1 MANYRYPRE
10 NIQKGIDYLQIQV
23 VKTEFGKARSER
35 TLNSPVASFVNRGQ
49 KNPSGTGPGGTYT
62 ALQSQS
68 TTVPE
73 LLRPN
78 GFAKNQSK
86 NIISTV
92 ILPMPSNI
100 SDSNQVTYSDD
111 SLDAVTAEVAGFA
124 RGVMSESFNK
134 NLITALGTRSQD
146 FLNTIGASGGEL
158 KDIYLG
164 QLAASAAQIAGVGN
178 ITLNQ
183 ILARGE
189 NQILNPNMEL
199 LFSGPTIRN
208 FRFSFKMTPRDES
221 ESKDVKNIIRTFKK
235 NMAPKASDK
244 FFLGAPNI
252 FELSYIETDRET
264 GRPSDH
270 KFLHKFKQCALT
282 DITVNYTGENIYATY
297 ADGTPVSIIMDL
309 TFKELE
315 PIYNTDYIDSGNEG
329 YDPRLH
335 GGVGY

>member
-1 MANYRYPRE
+1 MAENYRYPRE
-10 NIQKGIDYLQIQV
+10 NIKAGIDYLQIQV
-23 VKTEFGKARSER
+23 IKTEFGKPRSTR
-35 TLNSPVASFVNRGQ
+35 TLNNFPVTQQVTVNRGQ
-49 KNPSGTGPGGTYT
+49 KGKAYAAQLTTNTGTRE
-62 ALQSQS
+62 
-68 TTVPE
+68 TTQ
-73 LLRPN
+73 LLREA
-78 GFAKNQSK
+78 GFAKNKSE
-86 NIISTV
+86 NVISTI

-124 RGVMSESFNK
+124 RGVMSESFDK
-134 NLITALGTRSQD
+134 NLIGALGTRAQE
-146 FLNTIGASGGEL
+146 FLNDVGKNGGAL

-199 LFSGPTIRN
+199 LFNGPTIRN
-208 FRFSFKMTPRDES
+208 FRFSFKMTPRDEK
-221 ESKDVKNIIRTFKK
+221 ESADVKNIIRTFKQ
-235 NMAPKASDK
+235 NMAPKASNQ

-252 FELSYIETDRET
+252 FELRYVETDKDT
-264 GRPSDH
+264 GRASNH
-270 KFLHKFKQCALT
+270 KFLHRFKQCALT

-315 PIYNTDYIDSGNEG
+315 PIYDIDYEG
-329 YDPRLH
+329 V

>member
-1 MANYRYPRE
+1 MADIFRYPRE
-10 NIQKGIDYLQIQV
+10 NIKAGIDYLQIQV

-35 TLNSPVASFVNRGQ
+35 TLNNYPVASFVNRGQ
-49 KNPSGTGPGGTYT
+49 KKPSGTGPGGTYT

-78 GFAKNQSK
+78 GFAKNKSE
-86 NIISTV
+86 NIISTI

-124 RGVMSESFNK
+124 RGVMSESFDK
-134 NLITALGTRSQD
+134 NLITALGTRAQE
-146 FLNTIGASGGEL
+146 FLNTVGTSGGAL

-208 FRFSFKMTPRDES
+208 FRFSFKMTPRDEKES
-221 ESKDVKNIIRTFKK
+221 EEVKNIIRTFKV

-252 FELSYIETDRET
+252 FELRYVETDKET
-264 GRPSDH
+264 GKASMH
-270 KFLHKFKQCALT
+270 KFLHRFKQCALT

-315 PIYNTDYIDSGNEG
+315 PIYDIDYQGV
-329 YDPRLH
+329 

>member
-23 VKTEFGKARSER
+23 IRRDKKTASSRTENSTQQIQIPSANTGGGSVNAPL
-35 TLNSPVASFVNRGQ
+35 TLNNSV
-49 KNPSGTGPGGTYT
+49 YD
-62 ALQSQS
+62 
-68 TTVPE
+68 
-73 LLRPN
+73 LLKPQ
-78 GFAKNQSK
+78 GFARNSIINPQS
-86 NIISTV
+86 IIDSI

-100 SDSNQVTYSDD
+100 SDSNQVSYSDD

-124 RGVMSESFNK
+124 RGLMDTNFGPKFAEQSGQKVLAFM
-134 NLITALGTRSQD
+134 
-146 FLNTIGASGGEL
+146 NTIGNNTTPL

-183 ILARGE
+183 ILARGQ

-208 FRFSFKMTPRDES
+208 FKFSFKMTPRDES
-221 ESKDVKNIIRTFKK
+221 ESKEVKNIIRTFKK
-235 NMAPKASDK
+235 NMAPKDTDK
-244 FFLGAPNI
+244 FFLTTPNI
-252 FELSYIETDRET
+252 FKLEYLQTNNKDGGVNS
-264 GRPSDH
+264 H
-270 KFLHKFKQCALT
+270 QFLHKFKQCALT

-315 PIYNTDYIDSGNEG
+315 PIYSSDYETSEG
-329 YDPRLH
+329 KE
-335 GGVGY
+335 GVGY

>member
-1 MANYRYPRE
+1 MAENYRYPRE
-10 NIQKGIDYLQIQV
+10 NIKAGIDYLQIQV
-23 VKTEFGKARSER
+23 IKTEFGTPTTTSS
-35 TLNSPVASFVNRGQ
+35 TDPVFVNRGQ
-49 KNPSGTGPGGTYT
+49 QNPTGTGPGGSYK
-62 ALQSQS
+62 ANL
-68 TTVPE
+68 TTTKNV
-73 LLRPN
+73 LLKTP
-78 GFAKNQSK
+78 GFAKNKAKSDS
-86 NIISTV
+86 IISTI

-124 RGVMSESFNK
+124 GNLMRSGSAQDITNNITSFVSGIGERSDQLK
-134 NLITALGTRSQD
+134 N
-146 FLNTIGASGGEL
+146 
-158 KDIYLG
+158 IYLG

-199 LFSGPTIRN
+199 LFNGPTIRN
-208 FRFSFKMTPRDES
+208 FRFSFKMTPRDEK
-221 ESKDVKNIIRTFKK
+221 ESADVKNIIRTFKK
-235 NMAPKASDK
+235 NMAPKASNQ

-252 FELSYIETDRET
+252 FELRYVETDKDT
-264 GRPSDH
+264 GRAFNH

-315 PIYNTDYIDSGNEG
+315 PIYSSDYETSEG
-329 YDPRLH
+329 KE
-335 GGVGY
+335 GVGY

>member
-1 MANYRYPRE
+1 MAENYRYPRE
-10 NIQKGIDYLQIQV
+10 NIKAGIDYLQIQV
-23 VKTEFGKARSER
+23 IKTEFGTPRNTR
-35 TLNSPVASFVNRGQ
+35 TLTGVPVTQQVTVNRGQ
-49 KNPSGTGPGGTYT
+49 KGKAYPAQLTTNTGTRE
-62 ALQSQS
+62 
-68 TTVPE
+68 TTQ
-73 LLRPN
+73 LLRQG
-78 GFAKNQSK
+78 GFAKNKAQ
-86 NIISTV
+86 NVISTI

-124 RGVMSESFNK
+124 RGVMSESFDK
-134 NLITALGTRSQD
+134 NLIGALGTRAQE
-146 FLNTIGASGGEL
+146 FLNQVGAQGGSI

-199 LFSGPTIRN
+199 LFNGPTIRN
-208 FRFSFKMTPRDES
+208 FRFSFKMTPRDEK
-221 ESKDVKNIIRTFKK
+221 ESADVKNIIRTFKK
-235 NMAPKASDK
+235 NMAPKTTSENSQ

-252 FELSYIETDRET
+252 FELSYVQTDKDT
-264 GRPSDH
+264 GRPTLHS
-270 KFLHKFKQCALT
+270 FLHRFKQCALT
-282 DITVNYTGENIYATY
+282 DVTINYTGENIYATY

-315 PIYNTDYIDSGNEG
+315 PIYSSDYNGV
-329 YDPRLH
+329 

>member
-23 VKTEFGKARSER
+23 VKTEFGTARSER
-35 TLNSPVASFVNRGQ
+35 TLTGFPVTQQVFVNSGQ
-49 KNPSGTGPGGTYT
+49 KNPSGSGPGGTYPAQLT
-62 ALQSQS
+62 RN
-68 TTVPE
+68 TGTRTVPE

-124 RGVMSESFNK
+124 RGVMSESFDK
-134 NLITALGTRSQD
+134 NLIGALGTRAQE
-146 FLNTIGASGGEL
+146 FLNTIGTSGGAL

-199 LFSGPTIRN
+199 LFSGPTLRN
-208 FRFSFKMTPRDES
+208 FRFSFKMTPRDED
-221 ESKDVKNIIRTFKK
+221 ESKEVKNIIRTFKV

-252 FELSYIETDRET
+252 FQLSYIETDRET
-264 GRPSDH
+264 GRVSDH

-315 PIYNTDYIDSGNEG
+315 PIYDIDYQGV
-329 YDPRLH
+329 

>member
-1 MANYRYPRE
+1 MAAQVLRYPRE
-10 NIQKGIDYLQIQV
+10 NIKAGIDYLQIQV
-23 VKTEFGKARSER
+23 VKTEFGTARSER
-35 TLNSPVASFVNRGQ
+35 TLTGVPETKIVNRNRGQ
-49 KNPSGTGPGGTYT
+49 KNKNYQAQLTTNTGTR
-62 ALQSQS
+62 
-68 TTVPE
+68 TVPE

-78 GFAKNQSK
+78 GFAKNKSQ
-86 NIISTV
+86 NIISSI

-124 RGVMSESFNK
+124 RGVMSESFDK
-134 NLITALGTRSQD
+134 NLIGALGTRAQE
-146 FLNTIGASGGEL
+146 FLNTIGTSGGAL

-199 LFSGPTIRN
+199 LFNAPTIRN
-208 FRFSFKMTPRDES
+208 FRFSFKMTPRDEKES
-221 ESKDVKNIIRTFKK
+221 EEVKNIIRTFKV
-235 NMAPKASDK
+235 NMAPKANDK

-252 FELSYIETDRET
+252 FQLSYIETDRET
-264 GRPSDH
+264 GRVSDH

-315 PIYNTDYIDSGNEG
+315 PIYDIDYQGV
-329 YDPRLH
+329 